1 MLTSISQLLENH
13 FIHLQELRKTISST
27 APSKSLYLYYV
38 ELYQVIR
45 SVLQTCYKATT
56 NLLSRAQ
63 YENEIN
69 ARLTILIL
77 KLSRN
82 KNVLVQT
89 AGETGE
95 DRGSGGVSE
104 GGRGQ

>member
-1 MLTSISQLLENH
+1 MKSLQLTSVTQLLENH

-63 YENEIN
+63 HENEIN

-82 KNVLVQT
+82 KHFLV
-89 AGETGE
+89 
-95 DRGSGGVSE
+95 
-104 GGRGQ
+104 